1 MKCEQCAY
9 FEYVERL
16 VYYCHRIGC
25 YLDLTAADGCGSFKQ
40 KDDPD
45 FIYFAC
51 TIEMKGYDW
60 SLVAR
65 WDYLEDVAPNY
76 LVPSWEE
83 HKQ

>member
-1 MKCEQCAY
+1 MKSEDS
-9 FEYVERL
+9 E
-16 VYYCHRIGC
+16 
-25 YLDLTAADGCGSFKQ
+25 
-40 KDDPD
+40 
-45 FIYFAC
+45 IYSFAC

-65 WDYLEDVAPNY
+65 WDYLEDVAPTY